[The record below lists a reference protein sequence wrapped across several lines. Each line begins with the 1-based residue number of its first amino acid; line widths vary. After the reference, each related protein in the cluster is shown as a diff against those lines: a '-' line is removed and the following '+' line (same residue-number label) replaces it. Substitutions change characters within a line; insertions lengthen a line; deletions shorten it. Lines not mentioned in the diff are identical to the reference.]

1 MKMKRVAATILSGAM
16 AVSLAACGGD
26 RAGEGAKSAA
36 ADANTESAGEG
47 IAEQAQGALNL
58 K

>member
-16 AVSLAACGGD
+16 AVSLAACGGGD

-36 ADANTESAGEG
+36 ADANTESAGDYRSFYPYC
-47 IAEQAQGALNL
+47 LL
-58 K
+58 